1 MPKKHYFRSRKM
13 KNRWLIALAAVGIHI
28 SIGSVYAWS
37 MLNAP
42 LLEHFSLGSHHLTK
56 ITWTFTICIF
66 FYGFSSAFLGK
77 FVQRKGPKWSAILA
91 AILFSVGLIGT
102 AVAIHFKWL
111 WGLYIF
117 YGAIA
122 GTGVSIGYIAP
133 VATLVKWF
141 PDKPGFATGLAIMG
155 FGFASFIAS
164 YVIDFLIGI
173 ESISI
178 TGLFYILGIGYGL
191 IIFLSALQLEQPP
204 KGYLPK
210 GFDPH
215 HSDHHKK
222 KPLAELTASEALKTT
237 HFYLIWVM
245 LFVIITCG
253 VGVISVAKDM
263 TELRMPMIAATSTVA
278 IMGIFNGL
286 GRIAWSSFS
295 DIIGR
300 PLTWLL
306 FFLIQIPLFFLL
318 PSMESPLMFQVA
330 LFIIMTCYGG
340 SLASVP
346 AFISD
351 RFGTKELARIHGYIL
366 TTLALAALIGIP
378 LTSWIYDHTGSFDST
393 MMIFGT
399 LLSITSVVAVIMLI
413 QIKRMRA
420 KAIIKQ

>member
-1 MPKKHYFRSRKM
+1 MKK
-13 KNRWLIALAAVGIHI
+13 RWVIALAAVGIHI

-42 LLEHFSLGSHHLTK
+42 LLEHFELGSHHLTK
-56 ITWTFTICIF
+56 ITWTFTLCIF

-77 FVQRKGPKWSAILA
+77 FVQRKGPRWSASLA
-91 AILFSVGLIGT
+91 ALLFAIGLFGT
-102 AVAIHFKWL
+102 GLAIQLKWL

-133 VATLVKWF
+133 VATLVKWY

-164 YVIDFLIGI
+164 YVIDFLISFDNIGI
-173 ESISI
+173 D
-178 TGLFYILGIGYGL
+178 GLFYILGAGYGL
-191 IIFLSALQLEQPP
+191 TILISAFQLEQPP
-204 KGYLPK
+204 EGYLPK

-215 HSDHHKK
+215 HKDHHKK
-222 KPLAELTASEALKTT
+222 KPLAELTANEAVKTT

-263 TELRMPMIAATSTVA
+263 TELKMPMIAATSTVA

-300 PLTWLL
+300 PLTWFL

-318 PSMESPLMFQVA
+318 PSMESPLMFQIA
-330 LFIIMTCYGG
+330 LFLIMTCYGG

-346 AFISD
+346 AYISD

-378 LTSWIYDHTGSFDST
+378 LTSWIYDKTGGFDST

-399 LLSITSVVAVIMLI
+399 LLSVTSVIAIIMLI
-413 QIKRMRA
+413 QMKRMRK
-420 KAIIKQ
+420 KAGQ